1 MITVN
6 ALTLPAETTLV
17 WLKFSLWLLN
27 WEFSDTILLLTK
39 TKTIFA
45 VSQKKGKLSRA
56 IKTLAKLLREMKTSG
71 VDQSLI
77 PTIVEWNVKT
87 DSVQSVVD

>member
-1 MITVN
+1 
-6 ALTLPAETTLV
+6 
-17 WLKFSLWLLN
+17 LN

-56 IKTLAKLLREMKTSG
+56 IKTLAKLLREMKISG